1 MRWTTLAFSTFALV
15 ALGTG
20 VRSDPSVPESELK
33 AAFAEADK
41 NRDGQIDRE
50 EFHARMVDIFF
61 HGDLDKNGFM
71 SADELDAATLIKEDF
86 AAADANRDG
95 RLSLYEFLDARFG
108 HFRSADTDA
117 NGTLSLEEVVGF
129 SEP

>member
-1 MRWTTLAFSTFALV
+1 MEP
-15 ALGTG
+15 
-20 VRSDPSVPESELK
+20 PSEREAPP
-33 AAFAEADK
+33 AEAT
-41 NRDGQIDRE
+41 GASSIDTWNEIAQRAT
-50 EFHARMVDIFF
+50 H
-61 HGDLDKNGFM
+61 
-71 SADELDAATLIKEDF
+71 ELDAATLIKEDF